1 MRRTL
6 AGLRQLSHDFVTA
19 TTPRGGRDVL
29 VQFSL
34 MFGLY
39 YLYRI
44 TRARA
49 QGREAVAFDNADA
62 VIRVERALGFYW
74 EPWLQA
80 RFSSIEP
87 LMSSMIWFYR
97 EAHLPAMMVCL
108 AWVFMRRRDDWPR
121 FRNWFLSLNLIG
133 LIFYA
138 LVPTAPP
145 RMLPW
150 SGVVDMA
157 YLYRDDVAFATA
169 PSIFANP
176 YAAMPS
182 LHFAYALFVGLS
194 IYTLARPLWL
204 RRAALVYPVLCLL
217 AIVVT
222 GNHFILDAVAGGL
235 AAFVAWLVAVRMP
248 VVEPQRELTPTLR
261 DYDR

>member
-1 MRRTL
+1 MTRVWTGVRRL
-6 AGLRQLSHDFVTA
+6 ARDFMAATA
-19 TTPRGGRDVL
+19 PRGGRDVL
-29 VQFSL
+29 VQFSI
-34 MFGLY
+34 MYALY

-44 TRARA
+44 TRAVA
-49 QGREAVAFDNADA
+49 QGQEDAAFANADA
-62 VIRVERALGFYW
+62 VVRAERALGIYV

-80 RFSSIEP
+80 RFSGFEP
-87 LMSSMIWFYR
+87 LMQAMIWFYQ
-97 EAHLPAMMVCL
+97 EVHLPVIVVCL
-108 AWVFMRRRDDWPR
+108 SWVFMRHRDVWPL

-133 LIFYA
+133 LIGYT

-145 RMLPW
+145 RMLSW

-182 LHFAYALFVGLS
+182 LHFAYALFVALCL
-194 IYTLARPLWL
+194 YMLVRPLWL
-204 RRAALVYPVLCLL
+204 RRAAFIYPTVCFL

-222 GNHFILDAVAGGL
+222 GNHFILDAVMGGVAVL
-235 AAFVAWLVAVRMP
+235 VAWVVAVRMP
-248 VVEPQRELTPTLR
+248 AAEIQRERILTIR
-261 DYDR
+261 DYEL

>member
-1 MRRTL
+1 VL
-6 AGLRQLSHDFVTA
+6 AGVRRLSRDFVTA
-19 TTPRGGRDVL
+19 TAPRGGRDVL
-29 VQFSL
+29 IQFSL

-44 TRARA
+44 TRAVA
-49 QGREAVAFDNADA
+49 QGQEDIAFANADA
-62 VIRVERALGFYW
+62 VIRAERALYMYW

-80 RFSSIEP
+80 RFSTFEP
-87 LMSSMIWFYR
+87 LMQSMIWFYR
-97 EAHLPAMMVCL
+97 EAHLPVMMVTL
-108 AWVFMRRRDDWPR
+108 AWVFMRRRDVWPL

-133 LIFYA
+133 LIFYTM
-138 LVPTAPP
+138 VPTAPP

-169 PSIFANP
+169 PSVFANP

-182 LHFAYALFVGLS
+182 LHFAYAVFVALCL
-194 IYTLARPLWL
+194 YALARPLWL
-204 RRAALVYPVLCLL
+204 RRLALVYPVICLL

-222 GNHFILDAVAGGL
+222 GNHFILDAVAGG
-235 AAFVAWLVAVRMP
+235 VAVVADMH
-248 VVEPQRELTPTLR
+248 RERVLTLR
-261 DYDR
+261 DHER

>member
-1 MRRTL
+1 MRRVW
-6 AGLRQLSHDFVTA
+6 AGARHLSRDFVAATA
-19 TTPRGGRDVL
+19 PRGGRDVL

-44 TRARA
+44 TRAVA
-49 QGREAVAFDNADA
+49 QGQEGIAFANADA
-62 VIRVERALGFYW
+62 VLRAEHALGIFW

-80 RFSSIEP
+80 RFSAFQP
-87 LMSSMIWFYR
+87 LMQSMIWFYR
-97 EAHLPAMMVCL
+97 EAHLPAIVICL
-108 AWVFMRRRDDWPR
+108 AWVFMRHRDIWPL

-133 LIFYA
+133 LIGYA

-145 RMLPW
+145 RMLSW

-157 YLYRDDVAFATA
+157 YLYRDDVAFAAA

-182 LHFAYALFVGLS
+182 LHFAYALFVGLCLFM
-194 IYTLARPLWL
+194 LARPLWL
-204 RRAALVYPVLCLL
+204 RRVAFVYPTLCLM

-222 GNHFILDAVAGGL
+222 GNHFILDAVMGGVAVL
-235 AAFVAWLVAVRMP
+235 VAWLVAVRMP
-248 VVEPQRELTPTLR
+248 AAQIQRERLLTFR
-261 DYDR
+261 DYEL